1 VRCMRLCSSEQLYWK
16 LWLSIKAGYAFCLK
30 YSISRAIPMLFSKKK
45 LSFILLSASCC
56 DLGGDEDVLR
66 TKMPCQGDRSGRMG
80 PYAESQHQ
88 NSISTHSMLAATC
101 MEEEERPDSESEEA
115 DAGVSSA
122 GRVPVVQQLTLSH

>member
-1 VRCMRLCSSEQLYWK
+1 MFKRAVVLETLAFNKSWLCL
-16 LWLSIKAGYAFCLK
+16 LSKIFYKPSNSNA
-30 YSISRAIPMLFSKKK
+30 LFKKKK

-101 MEEEERPDSESEEA
+101 MEEEEQPDSESEEA
-115 DAGVSSA
+115 DAGVSNA